1 MGRWWQDPEVLAAGA
16 REVAA
21 YLQDLHAVG
30 RRFATHP
37 RRPTPRPRAWLNAYA
52 ESPRF
57 WFLSVEDAALIAA
70 LCHSDAEGPRNPQAE
85 AKIEQ
90 WWHDMTADDAE
101 HRRRSTRLARL
112 LAEALDPPGGRPSPL
127 DTARVRALY
136 VQRRRINRLHAELVE
151 RFPTLPPISWLPV
164 LRDDEDRFVTMT
176 DAGWVRLAAVT
187 FLAAF
192 VGVDERT
199 IRRHLKEAQRLRTS
213 SDQRPRGP
221 ITPETDPMSA
231 HGWRQTREAASG
243 A

>member
-30 RRFATHP
+30 RRFATHT
-37 RRPTPRPRAWLNAYA
+37 RLPTPRPRTWLAAYA
-52 ESPRF
+52 EAARF
-57 WFLSVEDAALIAA
+57 WFLSVEDAALIAV
-70 LCHSDAEGPRNPQAE
+70 LCHPDAEGSRNPQAE

-90 WWHDMTADDAE
+90 WWHDMTADDTE

-112 LAEALDPPGGRPSPL
+112 LAEALDPPGGLPSPL

-136 VQRRRINRLHAELVE
+136 VQRRRINRLHAGLVE

-164 LRDDEDRFVTMT
+164 LRDDEGRFVTMA

-199 IRRHLKEAQRLRTS
+199 IRRHLEEARRLRLRT
-213 SDQRPRGP
+213 
-221 ITPETDPMSA
+221 
-231 HGWRQTREAASG
+231 
-243 A
+243 